1 MASDAEFE
9 ALGMLDGLEG
19 DARHERIDLI
29 SWLLTRGFRL
39 DHIRGSVGAPLSLPA
54 NRVIG
59 GDGEYVSAREICQ
72 WTGEVKLF
80 RVQRAVPQLT

>member
-1 MASDAEFE
+1 
-9 ALGMLDGLEG
+9 
-19 DARHERIDLI
+19 
-29 SWLLTRGFRL
+29 
-39 DHIRGSVGAPLSLPA
+39 
-54 NRVIG
+54 VIG